1 MSLAVI
7 LMLSWK
13 DHEVTT
19 VLLLVINLVIVTL
32 LCVILILLNLYDSSI
47 AEIAQFLAA
56 WISERALALSTSN
69 EVVYSRDEDS
79 FSLVTLKTSV
89 ECSAVLL
96 SSPSDYLSSSD
107 DLQKTLVAAT
117 KLLSKN
123 FFL

>member
-1 MSLAVI
+1 LSLAVI